1 MGRWKTIQVQ
11 NIEHGH
17 IYFVKM
23 LCRVVCRG
31 VDIKRLEDLV
41 LNASSVGGRAPVE
54 EEVVIPGHCG
64 ILEGYGGRVNRTVL
78 EVH

>member
-1 MGRWKTIQVQ
+1 MK

-31 VDIKRLEDLV
+31 GDIKGLEDLV
-41 LNASSVGGRAPVE
+41 LNASSVSGRASVE
-54 EEVVIPGHCG
+54 EEVVISGHCG
-64 ILEGYGGRVNRTVL
+64 ILKGDRGRVNRTVP
-78 EVH
+78 EVC

>member
-1 MGRWKTIQVQ
+1 MQ

-31 VDIKRLEDLV
+31 GDIKRLEDLV
-41 LNASSVGGRAPVE
+41 LNASSVSGRASVE

-64 ILEGYGGRVNRTVL
+64 ILKGDGGRVDHTVP
-78 EVH
+78 EVC

>member
-1 MGRWKTIQVQ
+1 MP

-31 VDIKRLEDLV
+31 GDIKHLEDLV
-41 LNASSVGGRAPVE
+41 LSASSVSGRASVE
-54 EEVVIPGHCG
+54 EEVVIPEHCG
-64 ILEGYGGRVNRTVL
+64 TLEGDGGRVNCTVP
-78 EVH
+78 EVR

>member
-1 MGRWKTIQVQ
+1 MQ
-11 NIEHGH
+11 NIEHGY

-31 VDIKRLEDLV
+31 GDIKHLEDLV
-41 LNASSVGGRAPVE
+41 LNASSVGGRATME
-54 EEVVIPGHCG
+54 EEEVIPGHCG
-64 ILEGYGGRVNRTVL
+64 ILKDDGGRVNRTVP